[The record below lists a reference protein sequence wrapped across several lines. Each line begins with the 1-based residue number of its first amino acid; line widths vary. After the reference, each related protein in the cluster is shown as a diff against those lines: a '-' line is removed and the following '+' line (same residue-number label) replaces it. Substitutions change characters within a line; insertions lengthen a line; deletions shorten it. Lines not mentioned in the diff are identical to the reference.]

1 MTFTSMTNINQIQ
14 KHISA
19 WINDSLSVP
28 NAELAGF
35 PICPYSKKAM
45 LDNRVLIQ
53 WFNSSELLNILIQL
67 QKTWQDDF
75 DMIILV
81 TDPETI
87 SYKTLTDL
95 VMNANDTLSKHDL
108 VALRD
113 HPGSVIDIPRSA
125 ASTNGKYALVF
136 VQRLSKLQD
145 ASEQLLKMGYYQHWT
160 EEELEDSVNW
170 RFRLLHNLLVW
181 E

>member
-1 MTFTSMTNINQIQ
+1 MTDINQVQ
-14 KHISA
+14 EHIST
-19 WINDSLSVP
+19 WVNNCLSIP
-28 NAELAGF
+28 HPELAGF
-35 PICPYSKKAM
+35 PICPYSKKAL

-53 WFNSSELLNILIQL
+53 WFDSSQLLNIITQL
-67 QKTWQDDF
+67 PQIWQDDF
-75 DMIILV
+75 DMVILA

-95 VMNANDTLSKHDL
+95 VMNANDTLSKVDL

-125 ASTNGKYALVF
+125 ESTNGKYALVF
-136 VQRLSKLQD
+136 LQRLSKLQE
-145 ASEQLLKMGYYQHWT
+145 ASEQLSKLGYYQHWT

-170 RFRLLHNLLVW
+170 RFRLLQNVLHGK
-181 E
+181 